1 MLQNINFL
9 DVTVSFP
16 LGTYPEV
23 ELLDLI
29 VPFVF
34 LWLSG
39 VFFFIIPIC
48 GIADTCR
55 SHALYVTHLKPES

>member
-39 VFFFIIPIC
+39 VFFFLLFQFVGLLILVDHMRC
-48 GIADTCR
+48 
-55 SHALYVTHLKPES
+55 V

>member
-39 VFFFIIPIC
+39 VFFSLFQFVGLLILVDHMRC
-48 GIADTCR
+48 
-55 SHALYVTHLKPES
+55 V

>member
-39 VFFFIIPIC
+39 VFFLLFQFVGLLILVDHMRC
-48 GIADTCR
+48 A
-55 SHALYVTHLKPES
+55 

>member
-1 MLQNINFL
+1 MLQKINFL

-39 VFFFIIPIC
+39 VFFLLFQFVGLLILVDHMRC
-48 GIADTCR
+48 A
-55 SHALYVTHLKPES
+55 